1 MKSRSFLQETV
12 RAADTPR
19 PECRAQTSRSPSRSR
34 RYVPP
39 PGQLECFLPAGFQC
53 SQKIR
58 LPARNRAPSSA
69 QTSDQELDRHWHRA
83 FDPMA
88 DGRESHSLPAT
99 TRVRDS
105 QSGCTCNSVA
115 RDCRDGTTCPRSS
128 RGRSTRRNLCS
139 RPPLREAA
147 SPFRPAAA
155 DGEKQPFDRK
165 AKHRRAEERE
175 VSGARHDEEPCPAPS
190 GR

>member
-1 MKSRSFLQETV
+1 MKSKSFSRETV
-12 RAADTPR
+12 QAADTPR
-19 PECRAQTSRSPSRSR
+19 PECRAQTSRSPSRSQ

-39 PGQLECFLPAGFQC
+39 PGRLECYLPAGFQC

-58 LPARNRAPSSA
+58 LPARNRAPASA
-69 QTSDQELDRHWHRA
+69 QTSDRHCHRV

-88 DGRESHSLPAT
+88 DEQESRSLPAT
-99 TRVRDS
+99 MRVRDS
-105 QSGCTCNSVA
+105 QSEYICNSAA

-128 RGRSTRRNLCS
+128 RGTSLRRNLCS
-139 RPPLREAA
+139 LQQKREEATPL
-147 SPFRPAAA
+147 RPAAA
-155 DGEKQPFDRK
+155 DGRKQPFDRRV
-165 AKHRRAEERE
+165 KHRRAKERE